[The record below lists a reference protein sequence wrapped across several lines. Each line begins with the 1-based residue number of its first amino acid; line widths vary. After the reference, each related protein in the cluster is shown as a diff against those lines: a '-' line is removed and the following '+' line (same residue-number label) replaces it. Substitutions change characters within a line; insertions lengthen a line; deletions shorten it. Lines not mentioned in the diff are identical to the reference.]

1 MYGWRAKIG
10 LITPMCETIEHAF
23 HIHAPEGV
31 SFASTKVALSDDPEV
46 LKRHLEAAAA
56 LYKDYDVD
64 LLFLGLPGLDPA
76 CIRLAEEACG
86 RPVADADTA
95 VLHALEALEAKKV
108 AVLPADAGEGER
120 QFLES
125 AGFEV
130 SSVTIMDISY
140 VLAKGCGPEACD
152 EYLLYRNALKAE
164 LKGADVFYLS
174 GLELTSMELVG
185 DLETVLGVPVVT
197 GQQAALW
204 SALRRCRV
212 GSKAEHLGKLF
223 QI

>member
-10 LITPMCETIEHAF
+10 LITPMCESIEHAF

-31 SFASTKVALSDDPEV
+31 SFASTKVAMTDDPAV
-46 LKRHLEAAAA
+46 LSSRVEAAAA
-56 LYKDYDVD
+56 LYQGYDVD

-76 CIRLAEEACG
+76 CVRLAEAACG
-86 RPVADADTA
+86 HPVADADTA
-95 VLHALEALEAKKV
+95 VLDGLKALGAKKV
-108 AVLPADAGEGER
+108 VVLTADAGEKER

-130 SSVTIMDISY
+130 TGVTVTDIGCI
-140 VLAKGCGPEACD
+140 LAKGCGPEACD
-152 EYLLYRNALKAE
+152 EYQLYRSALKVD

-174 GLELTSMELVG
+174 GMELASMELVG

-212 GSKAEHLGKLF
+212 GARPEQLGKLF